1 MNVVVVQG
9 PWTPSED
16 AKVKALVKDLGP
28 KKWSIIAS
36 HLPGRIGKFTIFRG
50 VLRFNA
56 ANVSP
61 PKVVVVVAVVVP
73 FMDALLATVV

>member
-1 MNVVVVQG
+1 
-9 PWTPSED
+9 
-16 AKVKALVKDLGP
+16 
-28 KKWSIIAS
+28 
-36 HLPGRIGKFTIFRG
+36 